1 MYHYKIPIHKVT
13 FRDLYANYDVSL
25 SYGLTNS
32 LKIFSTSLRNGSA
45 ISMKIDNVALGK
57 VEELF
62 VRAPCC
68 VIYIYIYIPI

>member
-25 SYGLTNS
+25 SYGLTIF
-32 LKIFSTSLRNGSA
+32 LKIFSTSLRNGLA
-45 ISMKIDNVALGK
+45 ISMKIDNFALGK

-62 VRAPCC
+62 ECLQ
-68 VIYIYIYIPI
+68 YFME

>member
-62 VRAPCC
+62 VRAPDHWARNR
-68 VIYIYIYIPI
+68 